1 MSWTCTRVDREFTP
15 NEAERITGVSTALQ
29 RDWRR
34 RGIIASKEDGKWTRW
49 DLDDLVRLTV
59 MKLFSEA
66 GMDVSK
72 TGTVASMAMT
82 PTFAAFA
89 RFDEAHE
96 FAGDEVTEEERE
108 RILSS
113 FAPRTTHASHT
124 FGRYLASFGREEMQ
138 VCRVTTLTQLA
149 EFMEEQKQAVFA
161 VVDCWQV
168 AAQIV
173 ERAGGPITRFEIE
186 TKE

>member
-1 MSWTCTRVDREFTP
+1 VDREFTP

-34 RGIIASKEDGKWTRW
+34 RKVIASKEDGRWTRW
-49 DLDDLVRLTV
+49 DLDDLIRLSV

-72 TGTVASMAMT
+72 TGTVAAMAMM
-82 PTFAAFA
+82 PTFAALA

-96 FAGDEVTEEERE
+96 FAGDEISDDDKE
-108 RILSS
+108 RILHGST
-113 FAPRTTHASHT
+113 PRASDPAHS
-124 FGRYLASFGREEMQ
+124 FGRYLASFGKDEMQ
-138 VCRVTTLTQLA
+138 VCRVTSLEQLA
-149 EFMEEQKQAVFA
+149 DFMAEQQQAVFA
-161 VVDCWQV
+161 VVDCHQV

-173 ERAGGPITRFEIE
+173 ERAGGPIIRFEIE
-186 TKE
+186 AHQ